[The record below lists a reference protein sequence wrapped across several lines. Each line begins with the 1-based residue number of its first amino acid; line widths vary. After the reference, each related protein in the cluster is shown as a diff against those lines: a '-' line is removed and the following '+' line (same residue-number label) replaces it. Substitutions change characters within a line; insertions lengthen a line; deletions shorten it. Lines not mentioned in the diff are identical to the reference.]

1 MIRRINTSKAITK
14 TQRVLL
20 PHAKVVGLVLRGLLE
35 MFGRESEEPRRIPRM
50 RDAPLRT
57 TLSAHSDMDRNI
69 VRTE

>member
-1 MIRRINTSKAITK
+1 MIRRVNTGQMV
-14 TQRVLL
+14 TQTQGVLL

-35 MFGRESEEPRRIPRM
+35 MFCCQGEEPRRVPRM

-57 TLSAHSDMDRNI
+57 TLSAHSYVNSNI

>member
-1 MIRRINTSKAITK
+1 MLFS
-14 TQRVLL
+14 
-20 PHAKVVGLVLRGLLE
+20 HAKVVGLVLRRLLE
-35 MFGRESEEPRRIPRM
+35 MFGRESEESSRVPRM